1 MFVKHLFLAFIGLTG
16 GIAVAGGAFALI
28 IVLSIV
34 PRMMGKT
41 STASRILHYETAIA
55 AGGVIGNIFAVYP
68 NLRIPLGSPLLLL
81 YGLCSGIQVGC
92 LIMALSEIMNVYPLI
107 FRRIKLQSGMQFV
120 VVCLAIGKLIGGFW
134 YFYQR
139 MGS

>member
-1 MFVKHLFLAFIGLTG
+1 MFLKHLLLGITGFTG
-16 GIAVAGGAFALI
+16 GLAVAGGAFAVI
-28 IVLSIV
+28 VVLSIV
-34 PRMMGKT
+34 PRMIGKT
-41 STASRILHYETAIA
+41 STASRILHYESMIA
-55 AGGVIGNIFAVYP
+55 AGGIIGTILSVYP
-68 NLRIPLGSPLLLL
+68 GIRLPFGVPLLIL

-107 FRRIKLQSGMQFV
+107 FRRLKLKSGMSV
-120 VVCLAIGKLIGGFW
+120 VITVLAIGKVCGGFW